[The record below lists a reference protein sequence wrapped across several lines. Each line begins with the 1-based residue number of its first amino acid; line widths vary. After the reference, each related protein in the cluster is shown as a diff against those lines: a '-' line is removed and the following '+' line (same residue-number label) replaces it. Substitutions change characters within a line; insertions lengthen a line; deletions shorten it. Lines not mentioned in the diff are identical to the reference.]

1 MADFIGAID
10 QGTTSTRFLV
20 FDRGGRI
27 VASAQKE
34 HQQIYPQPGWVE
46 HDPDEI
52 WFRTREVIG
61 QAMAQRGLKPTD
73 LAAIGITNQRETTV
87 LWDRHTG
94 KPVAN
99 ALVWQDMRVA
109 ESVSTT
115 LTYAVLGLFSAA
127 SRDLATQLAPS
138 VILGLP
144 VGMFLLRRLEPEAFR
159 RICMGANACF
169 IAYGLARSLL
179 EMNLAPAVLAYGL
192 TVVVA
197 AGQLFLVVRFIAL
210 RRRDALAPAPRAT

>member
-1 MADFIGAID
+1 MAAPAGARRFRPHGPGD
-10 QGTTSTRFLV
+10 RRPLQRDDHLGPPLALFLNNQGLV
-20 FDRGGRI
+20 L
-27 VASAQKE
+27 E
-34 HQQIYPQPGWVE
+34 E
-46 HDPDEI
+46 
-52 WFRTREVIG
+52 FR
-61 QAMAQRGLKPTD
+61 
-73 LAAIGITNQRETTV
+73 AAVYLI
-87 LWDRHTG
+87 
-94 KPVAN
+94 
-99 ALVWQDMRVA
+99 RVA

-179 EMNLAPAVLAYGL
+179 EMNLAPALLAYGL

-197 AGQLFLVVRFIAL
+197 AGQLFLVLRFIAL

>member
-1 MADFIGAID
+1 MPDFIGAID

-34 HQQIYPQPGWVE
+34 HEQIYPQPGWVE

-52 WFRTREVIG
+52 WFRTRGVIDE
-61 QAMAQRGLKPTD
+61 AMAQRGLKPAD

-87 LWDRHTG
+87 LWNRHTG

-109 ESVSTT
+109 ESVSE
-115 LTYAVLGLFSAA
+115 FSRHSPPISALLKSAGCSTA
-127 SRDLATQLAPS
+127 SPKRVSKPKPATFSSATSTPSSPGISPACTSPIAPT
-138 VILGLP
+138 P
-144 VGMFLLRRLEPEAFR
+144 A
-159 RICMGANACF
+159 
-169 IAYGLARSLL
+169 ARS
-179 EMNLAPAVLAYGL
+179 
-192 TVVVA
+192 
-197 AGQLFLVVRFIAL
+197 
-210 RRRDALAPAPRAT
+210 